1 MTGSSGSIRAHSPSG
16 TIHGGCCP
24 FLTAGPNHNMSTAI
38 PTRHSVR
45 SSKWFLPLFC
55 LALGVVVLVASWLG
69 GSLSAGVY
77 GLVVLAVFGL
87 ALLLLTG
94 RSETLRGLT
103 VGRDERFAQIDLR
116 ATAVTGLVLIITVI
130 VAWLVEIARGHSG
143 NPYGWLGA
151 IGGVAYIL
159 AVAFFRWRG

>member
-1 MTGSSGSIRAHSPSG
+1 MIKDRCQAV
-16 TIHGGCCP
+16 
-24 FLTAGPNHNMSTAI
+24 A
-38 PTRHSVR
+38 R
-45 SSKWFLPLFC
+45 SKWFLPLFC
-55 LALGVVVLVASWLG
+55 LGLGVVVLVASWLG
-69 GSLSAGVY
+69 GQLGAGVY
-77 GLVVLAVFGL
+77 GLAVLAIFGL
-87 ALLLLTG
+87 VLLLLTG
-94 RSETLRGLT
+94 RSETIRGLT

-151 IGGVAYIL
+151 IGGIAYIL

>member
-1 MTGSSGSIRAHSPSG
+1 MIKDSCEGLMR
-16 TIHGGCCP
+16 
-24 FLTAGPNHNMSTAI
+24 
-38 PTRHSVR
+38 
-45 SSKWFLPLFC
+45 SKWFMPLFC
-55 LALGVVVLVASWLG
+55 LGLGVVVLVASWLG

-103 VGRDERFAQIDLR
+103 IGRDERFAQIDLR
-116 ATAVTGLVLIITVI
+116 ATAVAGLVLIITVI
-130 VAWLVEIARGHSG
+130 VAWLVEIARGHNG

-151 IGGVAYIL
+151 VAGLAYVL
-159 AVAFFRWRG
+159 AVAFFRWLS

>member
-1 MTGSSGSIRAHSPSG
+1 MIKDSCEGLMR
-16 TIHGGCCP
+16 
-24 FLTAGPNHNMSTAI
+24 
-38 PTRHSVR
+38 
-45 SSKWFLPLFC
+45 SKWFMPLFC
-55 LALGVVVLVASWLG
+55 LGLGVVVLVASWLG

-103 VGRDERFAQIDLR
+103 IGRDERFAQIDLR
-116 ATAVTGLVLIITVI
+116 ATAVAGLVLIITVI

-143 NPYGWLGA
+143 HPYDWLGA
-151 IGGVAYIL
+151 IAGLTYIA

>member
-1 MTGSSGSIRAHSPSG
+1 MIRDRSQAIMRSP
-16 TIHGGCCP
+16 
-24 FLTAGPNHNMSTAI
+24 
-38 PTRHSVR
+38 
-45 SSKWFLPLFC
+45 WFMPAFC
-55 LALGVVVLVASWLG
+55 LGLGVVVLVASWLG
-69 GSLSAGVY
+69 GSLGAGVY

-103 VGRDERFAQIDLR
+103 IGRDERFAQIDLR
-116 ATAVTGLVLIITVI
+116 ATALAGLVVITAVI

-151 IGGVAYIL
+151 LGGVAYIL